1 MKERTEGRLTLP
13 EKVRKVE
20 QEYIDQR
27 RKAVKLP
34 RKEAGQPVGLA
45 LSGGGI
51 RSATFALGV
60 LQKLARKNSLRL
72 VDYMTTVSGGGYIGS
87 CLSSLMSFPE
97 PDIPPAD
104 DNVSIDQKAFTN
116 FNLSDNFPLSRADQ
130 MHHLR
135 KHGSF
140 LVLREG
146 LFRKDVLRAIGLF
159 LVGIFSTFFLL
170 TLPLLIVVGLSIAY
184 IALVGIPDLSAD
196 CLIKI
201 DWDPEKLF
209 LPASPYALVTGIGFL
224 IGIALSFCIPLLH
237 SIWKKTGGNLG
248 ETEEDYMERTCL
260 TTVFTVFYLVAVGI
274 FIGYMIKNH
283 TPTNPKFFT
292 FSSFLIPVLFCL
304 GNFAGAAF
312 FYTFIVAK
320 RSSMWTLKSRSLL
333 GASIAVMFNSI
344 IVFLFLAIVA
354 FCIWAVLGEH
364 LGELAQCPPKDL
376 NQDCDTPPGM
386 FFLIVS
392 GISFILTRM
401 FALKGNAPKSDS
413 GLIGKLTAK
422 IPLLILQISVPLFM
436 FSAYMLCMEWSIKLG
451 GIDSWQNGLLLAAGS
466 LITLVV
472 GGYLIDVNRLSI
484 HYFYR
489 DRLAETYLQT
499 ERHEA
504 GELKLIRNDS
514 SMRIADLNCQGNHI
528 NNPFPYHIIL
538 CSLNLAGSR
547 DLARRTRKSDH
558 FIFSREYCGSGST
571 GYVPTEKYRNGNTK
585 LSTAMT
591 ISGAAVGSNMG
602 FQTSFA
608 RAFAMTLFNV
618 RLGYWIVNPRV
629 YDQEQAARQE
639 IIQFPTEKQ
648 PRAKWLEENWK
659 HKLFPFSPYLLE
671 KNIWWP
677 WFLRAELMGDTNS
690 QGRLV
695 NLSDGGHT
703 GDNIGLYPLFQR
715 RCRLIFA
722 SDAECDPGYS
732 FGSLINAINQIFIDE
747 NVVVEIDVTQLRPDE
762 EGGPGKA
769 HYLIGKINYPADPDR
784 KGQDAE
790 ESTGWLIYLKSSLI
804 HNYYKGTRNEA
815 HHQRQDLKHE
825 PPAVQ
830 SFAIHSKDFPHETTA
845 DQFYDDDQF
854 EAYRALGYHVAS
866 SMFDAFDTWYK
877 HQPTDNEKKPKKP
890 GDPTVEDLMAWC
902 KSVFEKTE
910 EEKEETE

>member
-1 MKERTEGRLTLP
+1 MKKQAEGRLTLP
-13 EKVRKVE
+13 PKVRKVE

-27 RKAVKLP
+27 RKAVKLNN
-34 RKEAGQPVGLA
+34 KKSDQPVGLA

-60 LQKLARKNSLRL
+60 LQKLASKNSLRL
-72 VDYMTTVSGGGYIGS
+72 VDYMITVSGGGYIGS

-104 DNVSIDQKAFTN
+104 DNVSIDQKAFSN

-159 LVGIFSTFFLL
+159 LVGILSTFFLL
-170 TLPLLIVVGLSIAY
+170 TLPLLIIVGLSIAY
-184 IALVGIPDLSAD
+184 ISLVGIPHLSAD
-196 CLIKI
+196 CLNKI
-201 DWDPEKLF
+201 AWAPDQLF
-209 LPASPYALVTGIGFL
+209 IPARIHAIVLGIGFL
-224 IGIALSFCIPLLH
+224 IGIAISFCIPLLH
-237 SIWKKTGGNLG
+237 SLWKKTGGNLG

-274 FIGYMIKNH
+274 FAGYVITSH
-283 TPTNPKFFT
+283 TPVNPKYFT

-354 FCIWAVLGEH
+354 FCIWAVLGQH
-364 LGELAQCPPKDL
+364 LNELLTFLPEDKKPNLK
-376 NQDCDTPPGM
+376 TPPGM

-392 GISFILTRM
+392 AISFILTRL
-401 FALKGNAPKSDS
+401 FALKGSAPKSDS
-413 GLIGKLTAK
+413 GPIARLAAK
-422 IPLLILQISVPLFM
+422 IPLLILQIAVPLFM
-436 FSAYMLCMEWSIKLG
+436 FSVYMLCMEWSIKYG
-451 GIDSWQNGLLLAAGS
+451 GIACWQNGLWLAAGS

-514 SMRIADLNCQGNHI
+514 SMRIADLNCQGNYI
-528 NNPFPYHIIL
+528 NNPLPYHIIL

-629 YDQEQAARQE
+629 YDEEQAARQE
-639 IIQFPTEKQ
+639 IIQFPTEKK
-648 PRAKWLEENWK
+648 PRTKWLEEDWK

-732 FGSLINAINQIFIDE
+732 FSSLINAINQIYIDE
-747 NVVVEIDVTQLRPDE
+747 NVVVEIDVTQLRPDQK
-762 EGGPGKA
+762 GDPGKA
-769 HYLIGKINYPADPDR
+769 HYLIGKINYPADPD
-784 KGQDAE
+784 GEGPDAE

-815 HHQRQDLKHE
+815 HHQLQGLKHE

-830 SFAIHSKDFPHETTA
+830 SFAIHSQDFPHETTA

-854 EAYRALGYHVAS
+854 EAYRALGHHVAS
-866 SMFDAFDTWYK
+866 SMFDTFEKW
-877 HQPTDNEKKPKKP
+877 HQEQNKKSDKKQNKNS
-890 GDPTVEDLMAWC
+890 DPTVDDLTAWC
-902 KSVFEKTE
+902 RSVFEKTE
-910 EEKEETE
+910 HQKDESE